1 MKLFKR
7 MVSLLLAI
15 AMVGSFTL
23 VASAEET
30 AEPASEP
37 DLKLVVY
44 DSEGNELPEGS
55 TIETGDK
62 ILVKMVSAKEREFIN
77 MQADIAFD
85 ESVLQYDSGKVPAE
99 FPFEMKTVNKGVVTK
114 DHVDTGFELGA
125 PAVLCVYGQVMSF
138 DGNLTIPAGSVWAE
152 VNFTALK
159 AATTTELKIGIV
171 DAEKQV
177 EKEDASGT
185 VDNVKIDL
193 VTQGITLTVAEKQ
206 IPATGI
212 TLNKESTK
220 ITRGKTETL
229 KATVTPKDTTDKVV
243 WSSDNKEVA
252 TVDANG
258 EVTGVAAGTA
268 NITAKAGEQT
278 ATCEVTVE
286 WIPVTSVTLAQTE
299 YTIVRGKTATI
310 TTTILPAN
318 ASDQKKSYKSEN
330 EKVATVSY
338 GQITAVGVGTT
349 EIVVTVDGVE
359 ARCKVTV
366 SEIPITSIRFPQEA
380 YTVSVTKK
388 EYPITLA
395 VEPADQTDGP
405 DFQWIVEDPTVLS
418 ITPGSNKLMPAV
430 TGLKLGTTKLTLKVR
445 DIETSCMVT
454 VNNPVNTV
462 TVKGDTNRMLIGA
475 TTQLTATAKH
485 VSTKFD
491 PTDTELVWSSSAP
504 GVASVD
510 QNGLVTA
517 LSTGMTYI
525 YATASN
531 GKCNTGYAIT
541 VVSQADGSY
550 TVTMPENE
558 TVLPG
563 GTVTLPVT
571 ITGNAEGVNN
581 YSAYHMVFTYDPN
594 ALELTTTEI
603 PGCTLKTGTAGK
615 IEVIRYGDLQ
625 EFGKAFDLTFNVKD
639 VPGDTNVVLT
649 QALVDISQ
657 NALASDAPAA
667 NVPKDTTTYHVSKQ
681 YTVTLPEGTNADSAQ
696 VEHGDDFT
704 FRVTDYDPYKD
715 YTFTASYG
723 ETTAEVT
730 DNGDGSF
737 TIKNVT
743 GDLTITMDVKGKT
756 FNVTLN
762 PDEAEGADK
771 ATYGEDY
778 TFTVKKADDG
788 KAYNYDVWAEID
800 GKDYKPTGPDENGKY
815 TIPGAEIKGD
825 IKITVDKTIVPEEGY
840 VAVKVT
846 GTAKDDVNA
855 AETTKKNADFTFTVT
870 KTEGYAYI
878 AEVSIGADNI
888 QQGSEFLTFVDSE
901 DGLTRTYT
909 LKGEKV
915 TNTILIT
922 MNKLKEH
929 KVNVTVSDKY
939 EIKAQWEPTA
949 LDGENYTFTVAGFKG
964 VYDLIAKVTENGET
978 KEIKLDR
985 AALGTSTRSNVTCTV
1000 ENVKGDLDIQLSF
1013 KANQEYVA
1021 VKVSK
1026 FVELDDK
1033 TVFLI
1038 ATRTKPGFARGLMLD
1053 TYDGYGMYQEQ
1064 NLYKDQFE
1072 ATTVGS
1078 VMTNAWLVIVDKDVP
1093 FTVDDALAKLTYTN
1107 RHRTDNANV
1116 QLPLPVGRA
1125 SSTDVNGS
1133 GKVDVNDAQLIF
1145 DIYNGVYQTFCKTNR
1160 TGSTYV
1166 EPQIGATMTKFL
1178 CADVNKDMKV
1188 TLNDAAA
1195 LVDLIK

>member
-15 AMVGSFTL
+15 AMVGSFAL

-30 AEPASEP
+30 ATQPNIVITA
-37 DLKLVVY
+37 Y
-44 DSEGNELPEGS
+44 DSTGNELPAGS
-55 TIETGDK
+55 KVETGDN
-62 ILVKMVSAKEREFIN
+62 ILVKLKTTEAK
-77 MQADIAFD
+77 DI
-85 ESVLQYDSGKVPAE
+85 SVLQAYIAYDTEVLQYNADGSAVPEA
-99 FPFEMKTVNKGVVTK
+99 FETAYFKDVDVNNGNVRAQ
-114 DHVDTGFELGA
+114 DVDTSGLAEGT
-125 PAVLCVYGQVMSF
+125 PIVICQYQ
-138 DGNLTIPAGSVWAE
+138 NHKKRLTIPADSVWAE
-152 VNFTALK
+152 VSFTALK
-159 AATTTELKIGIV
+159 AADTTELKLAINEAKV
-171 DAEKQV
+171 LDAKNELDL
-177 EKEDASGT
+177 EDISASL
-185 VDNVKIDL
+185 IP
-193 VTQGITLTVAEKQ
+193 QGITLTVAEKQ

-212 TLNKESTK
+212 TLNKETTK
-220 ITRGKTETL
+220 IIKGKTTTL
-229 KATVTPKDTTDKVV
+229 KATVTPTDTTDKVV
-243 WSSDNKEVA
+243 WSSDNEKVA

-258 EVTGVAAGTA
+258 KVTGVAAGTA

-318 ASDQKKSYKSEN
+318 ASDQTKSYKSEN
-330 EKVATVSY
+330 EKVATVSR

-366 SEIPITSIRFPQEA
+366 SEIPITSIRFPQES
-380 YTVSVTKK
+380 YTVSVTKA
-388 EYPITLA
+388 EYPITLE
-395 VEPADQTDGP
+395 VTPVDQTDTP
-405 DFQWIVEDPTVLS
+405 DFEWIVEDKTVLKV
-418 ITPGSNKLMPAV
+418 TPSKLKPKLE
-430 TGLKLGTTKLTLKVR
+430 GLKLGTTKLTLKVR
-445 DIETSCMVT
+445 DVEISCMVT

-475 TTQLTATAKH
+475 TTQLIATAKH

-491 PTDTELVWSSSAP
+491 PTDSELTWSSSAP
-504 GVASVD
+504 SVATVD

-517 LSTGMTYI
+517 VSTGMTYI
-525 YATASN
+525 YATANN
-531 GKCNTGYAIT
+531 GKSNTGYAIT

-615 IEVIRYGDLQ
+615 IEVIRYGELQ

-681 YTVTLPEGTNADSAQ
+681 YTVTLPDGTNADSTQ

-788 KAYNYDVWAEID
+788 KVYNYDVWAEID

-855 AETTKKNADFTFTVT
+855 AETAKKNADFTFTVT

-922 MNKLKEH
+922 INKLKEH

-985 AALGTSTRSNVTCTV
+985 AALGTSTGSNVTCTV

-1013 KANQEYVA
+1013 KANQDYVA

-1038 ATRTKPGFARGLMLD
+1038 ATRTKPGFARNLMLD
-1053 TYDGYGMYQEQ
+1053 TYDGYAMYQEQ

-1072 ATTVGS
+1072 ATTVGG
-1078 VMTNAWLVIVDKDVP
+1078 VFTNAWLVIVDKDVP

-1107 RHRTDNANV
+1107 RRRTDNASV
-1116 QLPLPVGRA
+1116 QLPLPVGLA

-1178 CADVNKDMKV
+1178 CADVNKDMKI

>member
-1 MKLFKR
+1 MRKF
-7 MVSLLLAI
+7 
-15 AMVGSFTL
+15 G
-23 VASAEET
+23 
-30 AEPASEP
+30 
-37 DLKLVVY
+37 
-44 DSEGNELPEGS
+44 
-55 TIETGDK
+55 
-62 ILVKMVSAKEREFIN
+62 
-77 MQADIAFD
+77 
-85 ESVLQYDSGKVPAE
+85 
-99 FPFEMKTVNKGVVTK
+99 
-114 DHVDTGFELGA
+114 H
-125 PAVLCVYGQVMSF
+125 
-138 DGNLTIPAGSVWAE
+138 
-152 VNFTALK
+152 
-159 AATTTELKIGIV
+159 IGIFMPV
-171 DAEKQV
+171 WLFYLPYGSSV
-177 EKEDASGT
+177 
-185 VDNVKIDL
+185 
-193 VTQGITLTVAEKQ
+193 
-206 IPATGI
+206 
-212 TLNKESTK
+212 
-220 ITRGKTETL
+220 
-229 KATVTPKDTTDKVV
+229 VV
-243 WSSDNKEVA
+243 W
-252 TVDANG
+252 
-258 EVTGVAAGTA
+258 GT
-268 NITAKAGEQT
+268 
-278 ATCEVTVE
+278 
-286 WIPVTSVTLAQTE
+286 
-299 YTIVRGKTATI
+299 
-310 TTTILPAN
+310 
-318 ASDQKKSYKSEN
+318 
-330 EKVATVSY
+330 SY

-418 ITPGSNKLMPAV
+418 ITSGSNKLKPAV

-445 DIETSCMVT
+445 DIEINCMVT

-531 GKCNTGYAIT
+531 GKCNTAGYAIT

-625 EFGKAFDLTFNVKD
+625 GFGKAFDLTFNVKD

-681 YTVTLPEGTNADSAQ
+681 YTVTLPEGTNADSTQ

-1013 KANQEYVA
+1013 KANQDYVA

-1038 ATRTKPGFARGLMLD
+1038 ATRTKPEFARGFMLD
-1053 TYDGYGMYQEQ
+1053 TYDGYVYLYLQLVKKGETLTEQETAER
-1064 NLYKDQFE
+1064 LTLVK
-1072 ATTVGS
+1072 ATS
-1078 VMTNAWLVIVDKDVP
+1078 PRIDLDPDM
-1093 FTVDDALAKLTYTN
+1093 
-1107 RHRTDNANV
+1107 
-1116 QLPLPVGRA
+1116 
-1125 SSTDVNGS
+1125 NGS
-1133 GKVDVNDAQLIF
+1133 GDVDEDDASLAYNVYNAMYWNF
-1145 DIYNGVYQTFCKTNR
+1145 DELPMAWFM
-1160 TGSTYV
+1160 
-1166 EPQIGATMTKFL
+1166 A
-1178 CADVNKDMKV
+1178 ADVNLDGV
-1188 TLNDAAA
+1188 VNVQDADAIIDGRN
-1195 LVDLIK
+1195 V

>member
-15 AMVGSFTL
+15 AMVGSFAL

-30 AEPASEP
+30 ATQPNIVITA
-37 DLKLVVY
+37 Y
-44 DSEGNELPEGS
+44 DSAGNKLPAGS
-55 TIETGDK
+55 KVETGDN
-62 ILVKMVSAKEREFIN
+62 ILVKLKTTEAM
-77 MQADIAFD
+77 DI
-85 ESVLQYDSGKVPAE
+85 SVLQAYIAYDTEVLQYNADGSAVPGAFETAYFKNVDVNNGKVRAQ
-99 FPFEMKTVNKGVVTK
+99 
-114 DHVDTGFELGA
+114 DVDTSGLSEGT
-125 PAVLCVYGQVMSF
+125 PIVICQYE
-138 DGNLTIPAGSVWAE
+138 NNKERHTIPANSVWAE
-152 VNFTALK
+152 VSFTALK
-159 AATTTELKIGIV
+159 AADTTALKLAINEAAV
-171 DAEKQV
+171 LDA
-177 EKEDASGT
+177 KEQLDLEDISASLIPQGT
-185 VDNVKIDL
+185 
-193 VTQGITLTVAEKQ
+193 TLTVAEKQ

-212 TLNKESTK
+212 TLNKETTK

-243 WSSDNKEVA
+243 WSSDNEEVA

-258 EVTGVAAGTA
+258 KVTGVAAGTA

-310 TTTILPAN
+310 TTTILPEN
-318 ASDQKKSYKSEN
+318 ASDKNKVYHSDN
-330 EKVATVSY
+330 EKVAKVAY

-349 EIVVTVDGVE
+349 EITVTVDGVV
-359 ARCKVTV
+359 ARGTVTV
-366 SEIPITSIRFPQEA
+366 TEIPVTSVKFPQES
-380 YTVSVTKK
+380 YTTSVTKK
-388 EYPITLA
+388 AWPITLA
-395 VEPADQTDGP
+395 VEPVNQTDGP
-405 DFQWIVEDPTVLS
+405 DFQWIVEDPTMLT
-418 ITPGSNKLMPAV
+418 ITPGTNKLSPAV

-445 DIETSCMVT
+445 DIEISCMVT

-462 TVKGDTNRMLIGA
+462 TVKGNTNRMLIGT

-504 GVASVD
+504 SVATVD

-517 LSTGMTYI
+517 VSTGMTYI
-525 YATASN
+525 YATANN
-531 GKCNTGYAIT
+531 GKSNTGYAIT

-563 GTVTLPVT
+563 GTVTLPVS

-615 IEVIRYGDLQ
+615 IEVIRYGELQ

-667 NVPKDTTTYHVSKQ
+667 NVPEDTTTYHVSKQ
-681 YTVTLPEGTNADSAQ
+681 YTVTLPDGTNADSTQ

-778 TFTVKKADDG
+778 TFTVKKA
-788 KAYNYDVWAEID
+788 EP
-800 GKDYKPTGPDENGKY
+800 DY
-815 TIPGAEIKGD
+815 
-825 IKITVDKTIVPEEGY
+825 
-840 VAVKVT
+840 
-846 GTAKDDVNA
+846 
-855 AETTKKNADFTFTVT
+855 
-870 KTEGYAYI
+870 
-878 AEVSIGADNI
+878 
-888 QQGSEFLTFVDSE
+888 GSHHCGNRHCRCNCGLCVE
-901 DGLTRTYT
+901 DGYR
-909 LKGEKV
+909 
-915 TNTILIT
+915 
-922 MNKLKEH
+922 
-929 KVNVTVSDKY
+929 
-939 EIKAQWEPTA
+939 
-949 LDGENYTFTVAGFKG
+949 
-964 VYDLIAKVTENGET
+964 
-978 KEIKLDR
+978 R
-985 AALGTSTRSNVTCTV
+985 R
-1000 ENVKGDLDIQLSF
+1000 
-1013 KANQEYVA
+1013 
-1021 VKVSK
+1021 
-1026 FVELDDK
+1026 
-1033 TVFLI
+1033 
-1038 ATRTKPGFARGLMLD
+1038 PGKSIPD
-1053 TYDGYGMYQEQ
+1053 
-1064 NLYKDQFE
+1064 
-1072 ATTVGS
+1072 
-1078 VMTNAWLVIVDKDVP
+1078 
-1093 FTVDDALAKLTYTN
+1093 
-1107 RHRTDNANV
+1107 
-1116 QLPLPVGRA
+1116 
-1125 SSTDVNGS
+1125 
-1133 GKVDVNDAQLIF
+1133 
-1145 DIYNGVYQTFCKTNR
+1145 
-1160 TGSTYV
+1160 
-1166 EPQIGATMTKFL
+1166 
-1178 CADVNKDMKV
+1178 
-1188 TLNDAAA
+1188 
-1195 LVDLIK
+1195 